1 MTATEAAPRRPRT
14 VMYAAIAVGIVMA
27 LLVVL
32 LLTRKNAEE
41 RSTDSPLIG
50 KTAPALDGKALQGEP
65 FDIGTTDRW
74 LLVNFFATWCVPCV
88 EEHPQLRKLAADGAE
103 SGKVEVVSV
112 VYGDEASD
120 VRRFFDEKGGDWT
133 VLDSDQGR
141 TALDW
146 GVAKVPESFL
156 VSPTG
161 VVVERFQGGVVAKD
175 VEQIIGDFEA
185 QATSGGTGGSGG
197 SSDSGGSNGS
207 GGGGS

>member
-1 MTATEAAPRRPRT
+1 MTATESAPRRSRT
-14 VMYAAIAVGIVMA
+14 VMFAAIGVGVVMF

-32 LLTRKNAEE
+32 LITRKNAEE

-50 KTAPALDGKALQGEP
+50 KTAPALNGDALIGEP

-88 EEHPQLRKLAADGAE
+88 EEHPQLRKVAADGE
-103 SGKVEVVSV
+103 KSGDIEVISV
-112 VYGDEASD
+112 VYGDKSAD
-120 VRRFFDEKGGDWT
+120 VRRFFEEKGGDWT
-133 VLDSDQGR
+133 VLDSDDGR

-161 VVVERFQGGVVAKD
+161 VVVERFQGGVVASD
-175 VEQIIGDFEA
+175 VEGLIA
-185 QATSGGTGGSGG
+185 QYEDQAAPAGSAGEGGS
-197 SSDSGGSNGS
+197 
-207 GGGGS
+207 

>member
-1 MTATEAAPRRPRT
+1 MTAAEAAPRRSRT
-14 VMYAAIAVGIVMA
+14 VMFAAIAVGLVMV

-41 RSTDSPLIG
+41 RSTNSPLIG
-50 KTAPALDGKALQGEP
+50 KTAPALNGDALIGEK

-88 EEHPQLRKLAADGAE
+88 EEHPQLRKVAADGE
-103 SGKVEVVSV
+103 KSGKVEVVSV
-112 VYGDEASD
+112 VYGDKSAD
-120 VRRFFDEKGGDWT
+120 VRRFFQEKGGDWT
-133 VLDSDQGR
+133 VLDSDNGR

-161 VVVERFQGGVVAKD
+161 VVVERFQGGVVASD
-175 VEQIIGDFEA
+175 VADLIA
-185 QATSGGTGGSGG
+185 QVEDQAASTGSSGEGGS
-197 SSDSGGSNGS
+197 
-207 GGGGS
+207 

>member
-1 MTATEAAPRRPRT
+1 MTATQPAPRRSRT
-14 VMYAAIAVGIVMA
+14 VMFAAIGVGVVML

-32 LLTRKNAEE
+32 LITRKNAEE
-41 RSTDSPLIG
+41 RATESPVLG
-50 KTAPALDGKALQGEP
+50 KTAPALDGKALQGES

-88 EEHPQLRKLAADGAE
+88 EEHPQLRKIAEDGAE
-103 SGKVEVVSV
+103 SGQVEVVSV
-112 VYGDEASD
+112 VYGDQAAD
-120 VRRFFDEKGGDWT
+120 VERFFEEKGGDWT

-161 VVVERFQGGVVAKD
+161 VVVERFQGGVVAQD
-175 VEQIIGDFEA
+175 VEDLIQQYEDRA
-185 QATSGGTGGSGG
+185 ASSGSDEGGS
-197 SSDSGGSNGS
+197 
-207 GGGGS
+207 

>member
-1 MTATEAAPRRPRT
+1 MTAAEPAPHRSRT
-14 VMYAAIAVGIVMA
+14 VMFAAIGVGVVML

-32 LLTRKNAEE
+32 LITRKNAEE

-50 KTAPALDGKALQGEP
+50 KTAPALNGGALLGEE

-88 EEHPQLRKLAADGAE
+88 EEHPQLRKVAADGAQ
-103 SGKVEVVSV
+103 SGDVEVISV
-112 VYGDEASD
+112 VYGDKSAD
-120 VRRFFDEKGGDWT
+120 VRRFFEEKGGDWT
-133 VLDSDQGR
+133 VLDSDEGR

-161 VVVERFQGGVVAKD
+161 VVVERFQGGVVASD
-175 VEQIIGDFEA
+175 VEDLIAQFER
-185 QATSGGTGGSGG
+185 QAGSEGTATTGEGGS
-197 SSDSGGSNGS
+197 
-207 GGGGS
+207 

>member
-1 MTATEAAPRRPRT
+1 MTATEAAPRRSRT
-14 VMYAAIAVGIVMA
+14 VMIAAVCVGVVML

-32 LLTRKNAEE
+32 LITRKNAEE

-50 KTAPALDGKALQGEP
+50 RTAPALNGNALQGEE
-65 FDIGTTDRW
+65 FDIGTVDRW

-88 EEHPQLRKLAADGAE
+88 EEHPQLRKLDVDGE
-103 SGKVEVVSV
+103 KSGEVDVISV
-112 VYGDEASD
+112 VYGDQTAD
-120 VRRFFDEKGGDWT
+120 VRRFFDEQGGDWT
-133 VLDSDQGR
+133 VLDSDEGR

-161 VVVERFQGGVVAKD
+161 VVVERFQGGVVASD
-175 VEQIIGDFEA
+175 VEAIIDQIER
-185 QATSGGTGGSGG
+185 QAAAGT
-197 SSDSGGSNGS
+197 S

>member
-1 MTATEAAPRRPRT
+1 MTAAAPDAPRRSRT
-14 VMYAAIAVGIVMA
+14 VMFAAIGVGVVML

-32 LLTRKNAEE
+32 LITRKNAEE
-41 RSTDSPLIG
+41 RSTDSPVLG
-50 KTAPALDGKALQGEP
+50 KTAPALNGKALIGEE

-88 EEHPQLRKLAADGAE
+88 EEHPQLRKVAADGQK
-103 SGKVEVVSV
+103 SGDVEVISV
-112 VYGDEASD
+112 VYGDKSAD
-120 VRRFFDEKGGDWT
+120 VRRFFQEKGGDWT
-133 VLDSDQGR
+133 VLDSDDGR

-161 VVVERFQGGVVAKD
+161 VVVERFQGGVVASD
-175 VEQIIGDFEA
+175 VEDLIA
-185 QATSGGTGGSGG
+185 QYEDQAATSGSTT
-197 SSDSGGSNGS
+197 S

>member
-1 MTATEAAPRRPRT
+1 MTTTEAAPRRSRT
-14 VMYAAIAVGIVMA
+14 VMFTAIGVGIVML

-50 KTAPALDGKALQGEP
+50 KTAPALNGKALNGEP

-74 LLVNFFATWCVPCV
+74 LVVNFFATWCVPCV
-88 EEHPQLRKLAADGAE
+88 EEHPQLRKLAADGE
-103 SGKVEVVSV
+103 QSGKVEVISV
-112 VYGDEASD
+112 VYGDKAAS
-120 VRRFFDEKGGDWT
+120 VRKFFEEKGGDWT

-161 VVVERFQGGVVAKD
+161 VVVERFQGGVVASD
-175 VEQIIGDFEA
+175 VERIIQQFEDRA
-185 QATSGGTGGSGG
+185 ASSGSEGTGGG
-197 SSDSGGSNGS
+197 S
-207 GGGGS
+207 